1 MNRKIPTQ
9 ALMVAAATAYAKRKD
24 DEDED
29 DITFSLPEE
38 LSALADEDLNGLVE
52 QATAAFDALYD
63 TDEDP
68 TADDVATMA
77 ALADATEALRDEQGR
92 RDREREANRAAAEE
106 LASRVRVSEDEDE
119 DEDDEPVA
127 EADDEEMPP
136 AAEDEQAAETVAAS
150 AAKPKAKP
158 TSITVTGAR
167 RRQAKRNVRQATPDM
182 PVITAS
188 ADLGGGLTAGEEVD
202 IDQVAEALLRR
213 TQGMTA
219 SSYEAAYNSGRRVQN
234 SIGLLSIVKGFP
246 DDLVASADNGH
257 EVINRAVDQSR
268 LPGGS
273 LVASGGWCSPSEV
286 VYDLFELES
295 ADGLISVPEFQVI
308 RGGIRW
314 TPGPDFAS
322 LFGATGFTFTEA
334 QDIDGEYALD
344 GEGEPEVGDKPCFKV
359 ECPEFEEERL
369 QVTGLCITA
378 GILQN
383 RAYPEVTARTIRGA
397 LTGHQHRLAGQ
408 TIAAMVA
415 ESDAV
420 AMPAD
425 QVGATAP
432 ILTAIE
438 LQATHYRY
446 VHRMND
452 TATLEAIFP
461 RWVRGVIRSD
471 LSRRLGVDLLS
482 VTNAQVAG
490 WFRERGINAQF
501 VYNYQDILGTAD
513 IFTAWPSSVKFL
525 LYAAGTFTRGSS
537 DIISLDAIFD
547 SALLYQNDFTAL
559 FTEEG
564 WLVAK
569 RGHDSREVTVP
580 FCADGATHGGV
591 LIDCDGSEGTAPL

>member
-9 ALMVAAATAYAKRKD
+9 ALMVAAATAYAKRKA
-24 DEDED
+24 DED
-29 DITFSLPEE
+29 DDEAITFNLPEE
-38 LSALADEDLNGLVE
+38 LASLGDEELSELVE
-52 QATAAFDALYD
+52 QATSAFDALYD

-77 ALADATEALRDEQGR
+77 ALADATEAIRDEQGR

-106 LASRVRVSEDEDE
+106 LATRVRPADEEELLD
-119 DEDDEPVA
+119 DEDDDEG
-127 EADDEEMPP
+127 DEEAAP

-150 AAKPKAKP
+150 ASKPKAR
-158 TSITVTGAR
+158 SITVTGAK
-167 RRQAKRNVRQATPDM
+167 RRQSKRNVRHATPDR

-188 ADLGGGLTAGEEVD
+188 ADLGGGLSAGEEVD
-202 IDQVAEALLRR
+202 VDQVAEALLRK

-273 LVASGGWCSPSEV
+273 LVASGGWCAPSET
-286 VYDLFELES
+286 VYDLFELET

-314 TPGPDFAS
+314 TPGPDFS
-322 LFGATGFTFTEA
+322 TLFANTGFTFTEA
-334 QDIDGEYALD
+334 QDIAGEY
-344 GEGEPEVGDKPCFKV
+344 EPNPPGPHVEGDKPCFKV
-359 ECPEFEEERL
+359 DCPEFEEERL

-397 LTGHQHRLAGQ
+397 LVGHQHRLAAQ
-408 TIAAMVA
+408 TIQAMRA

-420 AMPAD
+420 AMVAN
-425 QVGATAP
+425 QAGATAP
-432 ILTAIE
+432 LLGAIE
-438 LQATHYRY
+438 KQATHYRY
-446 VHRMND
+446 VHRMSD
-452 TATLEAIFP
+452 SATLEAIFP
-461 RWVRGVIRSD
+461 RWVRGVVRSD
-471 LSRRLGVDLLS
+471 LSRRLGVDMMS
-482 VTNAQVAG
+482 VPNDRIAG
-490 WFRERGINAQF
+490 WFRERQINPQF
-501 VYNYQDILGTAD
+501 VYNYQDITGDAD
-513 IFTAWPSSVKFL
+513 AFTSWPSEVEFL

-537 DIISLDAIFD
+537 DVISLDAIFD
-547 SALLYQNDFTAL
+547 SALLVQNDFTAL
-559 FTEEG
+559 FSEEG

-569 RGHDSREVTVP
+569 RGHDARAVTVDICP
-580 FCADGATHGGV
+580 DGATHGGV
-591 LIDCDGSEGTAPL
+591 DIDCDGTVVYEPVVG

>member
-1 MNRKIPTQ
+1 MTRKIPQ
-9 ALMVAAATAYAKRKD
+9 AAMVAAATAYAKRKD
-24 DEDED
+24 DEDDEQ
-29 DITFSLPEE
+29 DITFNLPEE
-38 LSALADEDLNGLVE
+38 LSSLGDEDLSELID
-52 QATAAFDALYD
+52 QATSAFDALYE
-63 TDEDP
+63 TDDDP
-68 TADDVATMA
+68 TAEDVATMA
-77 ALADATEALRDEQGR
+77 ALADAAEAIRDEQGR

-106 LASRVRVSEDEDE
+106 LASRVRPADEEPVDEAEEPADDDDEDM
-119 DEDDEPVA
+119 PV
-127 EADDEEMPP
+127 
-136 AAEDEQAAETVAAS
+136 AEDEQAAETVAAS
-150 AAKPKAKP
+150 ASKPKPKP
-158 TSITVTGAR
+158 KSITVTGAR
-167 RRQAKRNVRQATPDM
+167 RRQSKARTARHATPDQ

-188 ADLGGGLTAGEEVD
+188 ADLGGGLTAGDEVD

-219 SSYEAAYNSGRRVQN
+219 SSYEAAYHSKRRVQN
-234 SIGLLSIVKGFP
+234 SIGLLSVVKGFP

-273 LVASGGWCSPSEV
+273 LLASGGWCSPSEV

-314 TPGPDFAS
+314 TPGPDFAT
-322 LFGATGFTFTEA
+322 LFGATGFTFTEQ
-334 QDIDGEYALD
+334 QDIDGEYVLD
-344 GEGEPEVGDKPCFKV
+344 GEGEPTEGEKPCFKV
-359 ECPEFEEERL
+359 DCPEFEEERL

-408 TIAAMVA
+408 TIAAMAA

-420 AMPAD
+420 AMPVD

-432 ILTAIE
+432 ILSAIE

-446 VHRMND
+446 VHRMSD
-452 TATLEAIFP
+452 TATLEAVFP

-471 LSRRLGVDLLS
+471 LSRRLGVDMMS
-482 VTNAQVAG
+482 VPNARITE

-501 VYNYQDILGTAD
+501 VYNYQDIGGNAAA
-513 IFTAWPSSVKFL
+513 FNEWPEEVKFL

-537 DIISLDAIFD
+537 DVISLDAIFD
-547 SALLYQNDFTAL
+547 SNLLYMNDFTAL

-564 WLVAK
+564 WLIAK
-569 RGHDSREVTVP
+569 RGHDSREVTVN

-591 LIDCDGSEGTAPL
+591 DIDCDGGPGEQSLN